1 MPRAPLQFTT
11 FKARSIHMARAF
23 LCPVIGAPSLL
34 KDPHSMK
41 TQPTSAPT
49 PKVRRAPL
57 PDAIAFRVDEVPLMG
72 GPARTKLYELAA
84 AGKLK
89 LVRVHGRT
97 LVDGDSL
104 RALLRNGT

>member
-1 MPRAPLQFTT
+1 MSNHVSSAPL
-11 FKARSIHMARAF
+11 
-23 LCPVIGAPSLL
+23 
-34 KDPHSMK
+34 
-41 TQPTSAPT
+41 
-49 PKVRRAPL
+49 PKVKRAPL

-89 LVRVHGRT
+89 LVKVHGRT